1 MKKTL
6 IISVSALVF
15 LLLAIPALQA
25 AEPSK
30 VILVSTH
37 ANATVKT
44 NSSQDILW
52 SSENFPKDGL
62 ININLIKK
70 TSDSPAEYTLV
81 RALHTNIA
89 NTGTATWTPTRSE
102 IGSDLMIE
110 IGCSSSTEYPN
121 GCISG
126 ADSETFAV
134 KGGFSDNLAS
144 AFDGFIAFIKSLF
157 GR

>member
-1 MKKTL
+1 MKKS
-6 IISVSALVF
+6 IFVFALA
-15 LLLAIPALQA
+15 LSLGLAGAFFASA
-25 AEPSK
+25 AESK
-30 VILVSTH
+30 VILISTH
-37 ANATVKT
+37 SDATVKT
-44 NSSQDILW
+44 NSSQDIIW
-52 SSENFPKDGL
+52 TSENFPKDGL

-89 NTGTATWTPTRSE
+89 NTGMASWTPSRTE
-102 IGSDLMIE
+102 VGSDLMIE
-110 IGCSSSTEYPN
+110 IGCSSTTEYVN

-126 ADSETFAV
+126 TDTETFAV

-144 AFDGFIAFIKSLF
+144 AFDGFIAFVKSLF